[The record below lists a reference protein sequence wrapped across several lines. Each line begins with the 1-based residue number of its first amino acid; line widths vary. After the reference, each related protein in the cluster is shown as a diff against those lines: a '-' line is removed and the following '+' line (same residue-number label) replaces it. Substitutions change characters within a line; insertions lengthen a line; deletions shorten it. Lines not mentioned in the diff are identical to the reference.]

1 MENAQQYLCQHW
13 KYWPIFYPNVSIFF
27 FFLPVLLFCIRI
39 QHARSYFS
47 TERCYGFFFYLKCR
61 ASGLSL
67 HNARMR
73 ARVNLPPSLIYFCWI
88 CLRCGG
94 KYPYS
99 LAFATTE
106 RLLFCFANIRRISC
120 WCCFCWLPIR
130 IIFCKF
136 AYFVYTIQIHEKYVP
151 IFLLFIW
158 HAKTFS
164 NIEGE

>member
-27 FFLPVLLFCIRI
+27 FLLASFALLHPHSTRAVIFLYRTLLR
-39 QHARSYFS
+39 
-47 TERCYGFFFYLKCR
+47 FFFYLKCR

-67 HNARMR
+67 HNARVR